1 LDFWEVVKKA
11 GLVDGS
17 DTQALTSFNSTFS
30 LTKISTKWSISQ
42 RKYIKNFQIKKLT
55 AIF

>member
-17 DTQALTSFNSTFS
+17 DTQALTPLNSTFS